1 MEDKTIK
8 STQEEKQESIP
19 KEEKKETPVEAVNN
33 DPEAK
38 KVNPILDD
46 YYLTN
51 PFFYEVANYFGIEQ
65 RDYDVAKDNLSVI
78 VDYITQ
84 EYGIKQPEDI
94 LLKIRSLEDTIMRPD
109 WGTSRYKNL
118 YKYIRLA
125 SQKQSIQ
132 KAMKAFERSPNG

>member
-33 DPEAK
+33 DPEAGK
-38 KVNPILDD
+38 ADPLLDG

-51 PFFYEVANYFGIEQ
+51 PFFYDVANYFSVEPKDFDI
-65 RDYDVAKDNLSVI
+65 AKDKLSMI
-78 VDYITQ
+78 VDYVVT
-84 EYGIKQPEDI
+84 EYDLKEATDV
-94 LLKIRSLEDTIMRPD
+94 LLKIRELEDSITPPS
-109 WGTSRYKNL
+109 WEEKRYNNL

-125 SQKQSIQ
+125 TKKASLT
-132 KAMKAFERSPNG
+132 KAMKAYERRKDE